1 MPEYHID
8 HHSELQKPFFDQ
20 TRSLEACAN
29 ESKPKAI
36 ELPSAIV
43 IGLIT
48 NTTNETNPSKTR
60 VPDPLGLETGGSV
73 IFPYS
78 RAMLTTLVVLF
89 QVPRM
94 SITHCSS
101 QAAHPET
108 EVFVTYFCLMQVQR
122 NSDVTLSIDLIRR
135 CTFRPS
141 ADYVL
146 H

>member
-8 HHSELQKPFFDQ
+8 HHSEFQKPFFDQ

-29 ESKPKAI
+29 ESKPKGI

-48 NTTNETNPSKTR
+48 NTTKETNPSKTR
-60 VPDPLGLETGGSV
+60 VRDPLELETGGPV

-89 QVPRM
+89 QVPCM
-94 SITHCSS
+94 SITYCSL
-101 QAAHPET
+101 QAAHPKT
-108 EVFVTYFCLMQVQR
+108 EVFVTYFCLMQAQR
-122 NSDVTLSIDLIRR
+122 KNDVTLSIDLLRR

-141 ADYVL
+141 VDYVL